1 MMRAHLVA
9 ADIPPLP
16 AHQGVHLPTPE
27 DAVVLR
33 MQPRD
38 LRHEKLILQLPG
50 RRRTADSSAIAARGE
65 KAPDCGSED
74 PADELDP
81 ETIPVFVGEP
91 DHLGQ
96 GRSSSFAKN
105 TLAALRI
112 SLALRSSAFSFCS
125 RLISAAASVVSPGLV
140 PASTS

>member
-1 MMRAHLVA
+1 
-9 ADIPPLP
+9 
-16 AHQGVHLPTPE
+16 
-27 DAVVLR
+27 
-33 MQPRD
+33 MQPGD
-38 LRHEKLILQLPG
+38 LRDEQFVLQLPS
-50 RRRTADSSAIAARGE
+50 RRRTADRGAIAARGE
-65 KAPDCGSED
+65 EALHCRSED

-81 ETIPVFVGEP
+81 ETIPVLVDEP

-112 SLALRSSAFSFCS
+112 SFAFRSSETSFCS
-125 RLISAAASVVSPGLV
+125 RLISAAASVVSPGFT

>member
-1 MMRAHLVA
+1 MLPNPNPFAAAASSKGDLAEKIGMRPSGSWSARRFS
-9 ADIPPLP
+9 
-16 AHQGVHLPTPE
+16 GS
-27 DAVVLR
+27 AV
-33 MQPRD
+33 
-38 LRHEKLILQLPG
+38 
-50 RRRTADSSAIAARGE
+50 AARGE
-65 KAPDCGSED
+65 EPLDCRSED

-81 ETIPVFVGEP
+81 ETIPMFVDEP

-112 SLALRSSAFSFCS
+112 SFALRSSAFSFCS
-125 RLISAAASVVSPGLV
+125 LLISAAASVVNPGFT